1 MQRVLPVL
9 VFVLPVLAFLVWV
22 APANAA
28 PTVSVQATPPL
39 GPAPMDVTL
48 TATGDAVAYHWDL
61 GDKTQAEGPV
71 VQHRYEAGRFTATVT
86 ATAADGTSAQSS
98 VTIIAAQL
106 TLAAPNVATYG
117 KRVRLRGQM
126 VPALRGAP
134 ITLYAADTPLG
145 TVKADREGRFEFRA
159 RQTTPATYIA
169 SFETVPSN
177 AVAVALRPGLD
188 VALPAARMLGERL
201 VLRAKL
207 EPRGSGALEIRI
219 WRSGR
224 ELRTRVFADRA
235 TVRLGT
241 GRVAAY
247 VVRITVTP
255 NGSYQGRRNTFRSNV
270 VLPHLSQG
278 ARGPTVRILERRLAK
293 LRYAISGVNTY
304 YSYDTGDAV
313 LAFQKMN
320 DMTRTGRVTPALWR
334 RLQTAHAPLARYRG
348 PYRHIEVDKTR
359 QVLFQVVGG
368 RVVRVVH
375 VSTGATGNT
384 PVGRWHIYSKVPG
397 FLPNGMYDS
406 SFFLG
411 AFAIHG
417 FYSVPAYP
425 ASHGCVRMPM
435 WIAPTIFASNDYG
448 ETVYIY

>member
-1 MQRVLPVL
+1 MTVLRVLPL
-9 VFVLPVLAFLVWV
+9 LAFLVWI

-28 PTVSVQATPPL
+28 PTVSVQAVPTL
-39 GPAPMDVTL
+39 GPAPLDVTL
-48 TATGDAVAYHWDL
+48 TASGDAIAYRWDL

-71 VQHRYEAGRFTATVT
+71 VQHRYGAGRFTATVT
-86 ATAADGTSAQSS
+86 ATAADGSSAQSS

-106 TLAAPNVATYG
+106 TLTAPTVATYG
-117 KRVRLRGQM
+117 KPVTLRGRM

-134 ITLYAADTPLG
+134 ITLYAADSPLG
-145 TVKADREGRFEFRA
+145 TVKADRKGRFQLRA

-169 SFETVPSN
+169 RFETVPSN

-188 VALPAARMLGERL
+188 VALPDARMLGQRL

-207 EPRGSGALEIRI
+207 KPRDSGALQIRI

-224 ELRTRVFADRA
+224 ELRPRLFADRA
-235 TVRLGT
+235 TVRLST
-241 GRVAAY
+241 DRVADY

-255 NGSYQGRRNTFRSNV
+255 NGSYLGRQETLRSNV

-278 ARGPTVRILERRLAK
+278 ARGPTVRILEGRLAK
-293 LRYAISGVNTY
+293 LRYAISGVDTY
-304 YSYDTGDAV
+304 YSYDTADAV
-313 LAFQKMN
+313 LAFQKVNGMS
-320 DMTRTGRVTPALWR
+320 RTGRVTPALWR
-334 RLQTAHAPLARYRG
+334 RLQTAHVPLARYRG
-348 PYRHIEVDKTR
+348 PYRHLEVDKTR

-384 PVGRWHIYSKVPG
+384 PVGRWHVYSKIPG
-397 FLPNGMYDS
+397 FLPDGMYDS

-435 WIAPTIFASNDYG
+435 WIAPTIFASSDYG